1 MDYLI
6 IVIFIV
12 GYLLITLEHFLKL
25 DKTIIALI
33 MASLAWGIIAYFNI
47 EVFETKNGLV
57 SVSKKLMQDYFFINE
72 AKLSGVNIDKNF
84 FSIQSILIVLGSHLK
99 EISEILFFLIGA
111 MTIVEIID
119 LHKGFTIIKKIITIK
134 NKRKLLWII
143 SIFSFFLSAIID
155 NLTATIVLITI
166 LKKLITNSRDR
177 LWYIGAIIISANAGG
192 AWSPIGD
199 VTTTM
204 LWISHKVTVT
214 KLIEY
219 VLIPSIICMVVPI
232 FILQFNKVFKD
243 NILYVENKNN
253 DFQYKSSKIILLLGI
268 IMIICVPIFKIITGL
283 PPYVGMIFS
292 LGILFLVSEF
302 LKLKNLKQGLED
314 LNNINYISFE
324 DKIKQKNNFLQDLK
338 SLSIHKAL
346 SQIEMSSILF
356 FLGILMGIA
365 SLESLGF
372 LFNFANLLKQKFS
385 SEFMVIL
392 LGITS
397 AIIDNVP
404 LVAASLSMF
413 LDPIDS
419 NIWHFIAFACGTG
432 GSALIIGSASGIAAM
447 GMEKITFVWYLKNI
461 SWLALIGFFSGS
473 LFFILCRS

>member
-6 IVIFIV
+6 IVIFFV
-12 GYLLITLEHFLKL
+12 GYFLITLEHFLKL
-25 DKTIIALI
+25 DKMVIALI
-33 MASLAWGIIAYFNI
+33 MASLAWGIIAYFNM

-57 SVSKKLMQDYFFINE
+57 SVSKKLMQDYFFINQ
-72 AKLSGVNIDKNF
+72 AKLSGINVNNNYF
-84 FSIQSILIVLGSHLK
+84 HIQSILIVLGSHLRD
-99 EISEILFFLIGA
+99 ISEILFFLIGA
-111 MTIVEIID
+111 MTIVEIIE
-119 LHKGFTIIKKIITIK
+119 LHKGFTVIKKIIKIE
-134 NKRKLLWII
+134 NKRKLLWVI

-155 NLTATIVLITI
+155 NLTATIVLITM
-166 LKKLITNSRDR
+166 LKKIIINPRER
-177 LWYIGAIIISANAGG
+177 LWYIGAIIIAANAGG

-204 LWISHKVTVT
+204 LWISHKVTVK

-219 VLIPSIICMVVPI
+219 VLIPSIICMIIPI
-232 FILQFNKVFKD
+232 WILQFNKVFKN
-243 NILYVENKNN
+243 NILYKDNST
-253 DFQYKSSKIILLLGI
+253 DFQYKSSTIILCLGI
-268 IMIICVPIFKIITGL
+268 IMIIFVPIFKIITGL

-292 LGILFLVSEF
+292 LGVLFLVSES
-302 LKLKNLKQGLED
+302 LKLSNLKQGLKD
-314 LNNINYISFE
+314 LNNMNYISFKE
-324 DKIKQKNNFLQDLK
+324 KWIKKQHFLQDLR

-346 SQIEMSSILF
+346 SKIEMSSILF

-372 LFNFANLLKQKFS
+372 LFNFANCLKQKFS
-385 SEFMVIL
+385 SECMVIL
-392 LGITS
+392 LGIIS

-432 GSALIIGSASGIAAM
+432 GSALIIGSSSGIAAM
-447 GMEKITFVWYLKNI
+447 GMEKISFVWYLKNI

-473 LFFILCRS
+473 LWFILFRY